1 MEVFKNIMIK
11 AIHIIESITSTHITV
26 QPKSRIKVHP
36 NAISDG
42 SSMKTYV
49 SLVNKFANF
58 EVRNIFEIGANYA
71 QDADFLR
78 KSFNV
83 NPENVYVFEP
93 HPQIFD
99 EIKRNFTFNVF
110 DYAVSNTPG
119 RTTFN
124 AIDLL
129 NNVYRNSGISSLR
142 DGLTTDPKNFLK
154 VEVDLIRMDDF
165 MLTHGIES
173 IDFLKVDVEGMN
185 YEVLEGFGEFLP
197 QVKAIQTEGE
207 YKQYWEGQRLYQQ
220 MHDLLI
226 KNHFR
231 LIYFALSADG
241 IQSDSFWIN
250 EKFVKT
256 AN

>member
-1 MEVFKNIMIK
+1 MKVLKKIIIK
-11 AIHIIESITSTHITV
+11 IIHTIEALTGTHITV

-49 SLVNKFANF
+49 NLVNKFCNF
-58 EVRNIFEIGANYA
+58 EVKNIFEIGANYA

-83 NPENVYVFEP
+83 EPKKVYVFEP

-99 EIKRNFTFNVF
+99 EIKRNFDFNAY
-110 DYAVSNTPG
+110 DSAVSNVSG
-119 RTTFN
+119 QTTFN

-129 NNVYRNSGISSLR
+129 HNEYKNSGISSLR
-142 DGLTTDPKNFLK
+142 DGLTTNPKNFLK
-154 VEVDLIRMDDF
+154 VEVDMIRMDDF
-165 MLTHGIES
+165 IREHQIES

-185 YEVLEGFGEFLP
+185 YEVLEGFGEFLSI
-197 QVKAIQTEGE
+197 VKCIQTEGE
-207 YKQYWEGQRLYQQ
+207 YKQYWEGQKLYSEL
-220 MHDLLI
+220 HDLLVNN
-226 KNHFR
+226 KFR
-231 LIYFALSADG
+231 LISFVLSSDG
-241 IQSDSFWIN
+241 VQSDSFWIQ

-256 AN
+256 SN